1 MRLFLSSLP
10 SPYSFFSVEKTD
22 NTVIEVPLKWVGHLY
37 SELFIDSDNM
47 KYKVRIITHVMDDGS
62 TEEAVKYKTGTVMQI
77 TSLSDNKSYHLDL
90 NGQTQVMF
98 IDALKQKNHY
108 IVQANLKYFSLP
120 ESIVDLIKNST
131 KEPQNPK
138 I

>member
-47 KYKVRIITHVMDDGS
+47 KYKVRIKTHVMDDGS
-62 TEEAVKYKTGTVMQI
+62 IEKTVQYKTGTVMLI
-77 TSLSDNKSYHLDL
+77 TSLDDNKSYLLDL
-90 NGQTQVMF
+90 NGETEAMF
-98 IDALKQKNHY
+98 IDTLKPKDRFMMVDN
-108 IVQANLKYFSLP
+108 IKYFSLP
-120 ESIVDLIKNST
+120 DSLVNLIKNPT
-131 KEPQNPK
+131 KEPQKPK